1 MDPAQKDDA
10 TMSTTTTT
18 LTASALA
25 DAVTT
30 VDYRLA
36 PSAIDHLDGGD
47 KSIDACD
54 IFADALLEVF
64 PNASV
69 TVRAASADESHGT
82 ARGEIDGEDF
92 ALAVRGVR
100 VDIGTGADVASDAD
114 RDLSGLL
121 RAAWERAV
129 KAAHKL
135 GTFDWSAPLEACAYC
150 GAEHA
155 PSSSVPALDDDAAW
169 DELADHHD
177 PHCEWV
183 LTRAHRFDSVVKVD
197 QEYGPDAWWQRA
209 RATVSTQTPAVSA
222 LFARIEEREEAYCRA
237 QDAEALVQWAE
248 TLPAWHDGPEYA
260 PNPLIVRSVKD

>member
-69 TVRAASADESHGT
+69 TVRAASADESRGT

-135 GTFDWSAPLEACAYC
+135 G
-150 GAEHA
+150 
-155 PSSSVPALDDDAAW
+155 
-169 DELADHHD
+169 
-177 PHCEWV
+177 
-183 LTRAHRFDSVVKVD
+183 
-197 QEYGPDAWWQRA
+197 
-209 RATVSTQTPAVSA
+209 
-222 LFARIEEREEAYCRA
+222 
-237 QDAEALVQWAE
+237 
-248 TLPAWHDGPEYA
+248 
-260 PNPLIVRSVKD
+260 